1 MEQSCVAK
9 NKKRRC
15 TGCLREG
22 LQRKAPPRRAWSVKP
37 DRRGAGA
44 ETKRERETPDWH
56 AQKKLHYFRIYNSEI
71 NMFRLRLRFGKIR
84 R

>member
-1 MEQSCVAK
+1 MWQKIRNGDEPAVCVRDCSGK
-9 NKKRRC
+9 PPP
-15 TGCLREG
+15 
-22 LQRKAPPRRAWSVKP
+22 KAETWSVKP

-71 NMFRLRLRFGKIR
+71 NGFRLRLRFWEIR